1 VLSREDWDRQ
11 PRDSTRGTRGSS
23 ILSTTLVCAS
33 MMGWMPT
40 FFATGIGQLPETLA
54 SGIVNGCIYALAAV
68 SLLVVYNVTGV
79 INFAVG
85 DFLMAGAMLTLLF
98 AGPNGE
104 PHRLPLALAVLLAV
118 VIVTVLGGLLELL
131 VIHPRRR
138 QGTIFLLILTIGISS
153 VLEGGALIP
162 TGSLTYG
169 LRPFTG
175 GPAVS
180 LAGVLIPRQDF
191 WIVGSTLLVMGL
203 LWYGATRTRAGKALR
218 ACEVNPTAAR
228 LVGIRVDRYWTIAF
242 ALGALLAA
250 FAGAI
255 LVPVTYATYDMGIP
269 ITLKAFVAW
278 ILGGAESPV
287 GAVAGGVGFGVL
299 EAVVLG
305 YSPASVANYGDAV
318 PLLLLIV
325 ALVIRRR
332 GLTRQLAVTR
342 V

>member
-1 VLSREDWDRQ
+1 MRV
-11 PRDSTRGTRGSS
+11 
-23 ILSTTLVCAS
+23 TTPVRAS

-40 FFATGIGQLPETLA
+40 LFAAGIGQLPETLA
-54 SGIVNGCIYALAAV
+54 SGIVNGCVYALAAV

-85 DFLMAGAMLTLLF
+85 DFRMAGAMLTLLF
-98 AGPNGE
+98 AGPNGD

-118 VIVTVLGGLLELL
+118 VIVTAAGALLEML
-131 VIHPRRR
+131 VIHPRR
-138 QGTIFLLILTIGISS
+138 QYGTIFLLILTIGISS
-153 VLEGGALIP
+153 LLEGGALIP

-169 LRPFTG
+169 LRPFTS

-180 LAGVLIPRQDF
+180 IAGVLLPRQDF

-203 LWYGATRTRAGKALR
+203 LWYGATRTRTGKALR

-255 LVPVTYATYDMGIP
+255 LVPVTYATYNMGIP

-278 ILGGAESPV
+278 VLGGVESPV
-287 GAVAGGVGFGVL
+287 GAVAGGVSFGVL

-325 ALVIRRR
+325 VLVVRRR
-332 GLTRQLAVTR
+332 GLTRQTVVTR